1 MDEDRVMKIA
11 DFGLARN
18 IHEEDYYRKT
28 TDVRIYQC
36 PCEFCY
42 VIFPDNFL
50 FCFQIWCFLFQGRL
64 PVKWMALEALI
75 DRVYTTQSDV

>member
-1 MDEDRVMKIA
+1 VDEDRVMKIA

-42 VIFPDNFL
+42 VIVYSLSISFL
-50 FCFQIWCFLFQGRL
+50 FSNLVFSFSGTATCEVDG
-64 PVKWMALEALI
+64 
-75 DRVYTTQSDV
+75 T